1 MYRVTTMFSLVL
13 FLDEKMPEFVL
24 VIHDGE
30 HTEACYSP
38 RPVKAG
44 FSEAANLS

>member
-38 RPVKAG
+38 GPVKAG
-44 FSEAANLS
+44 VSEAANLS